1 MSPTASFDPITK
13 HDYNFIITSS
23 TSVKLATHRSDSDS
37 DVLDDHVLLI
47 LKPKHACRK
56 LSINLKL
63 AVLSR

>member
-1 MSPTASFDPITK
+1 MPLTSPFNSITK
-13 HDYNFIITSS
+13 HDYNVLTAGS
-23 TSVKLATHRSDSDS
+23 TQLKSATHRSDSDS
-37 DVLDDHVLLI
+37 DVSDDHDLLI